1 MKLKQI
7 QSKSL
12 DYKERA
18 SILQQ
23 LEEMVTEPLNSKIVK
38 L

>member
-1 MKLKQI
+1 MKSKQI
-7 QSKSL
+7 QSKNL

-23 LEEMVTEPLNSKIVK
+23 LDDMVTEPLSSKIIK